1 MKVLL
6 INGSPHEQGC
16 TYTALSE
23 VASALHTEG
32 IDTEIL
38 QVGTSPIRGCT
49 GCGTCF
55 RTRSRRCVFGDDL
68 VNVALD
74 KMKECDAL
82 VVGSPVHYASAG
94 GSVTALL
101 DRMFYAGSRDLRGK
115 VGAAVVSARR
125 AGTTAALDQLNKYF
139 IISGMPIAPSQY
151 WTMVHGNTPED
162 VEKDEEGLQI
172 MRTLGKNLAWMVKS
186 FALAREHGIL
196 PPAAEK
202 EKKRTDFIR

>member
-6 INGSPHEQGC
+6 INGSPHENGC
-16 TYTALSE
+16 TYTALCE
-23 VASALHTEG
+23 VASALHAEG
-32 IDTEIL
+32 IETEML
-38 QVGTSPIRGCT
+38 QVGMSPIRGCT

-55 RTRSRRCVFGDDL
+55 RTRSRRCVFADDL

-74 KMKECDAL
+74 KMKECDGL
-82 VVGSPVHYASAG
+82 IVGSPVHYASAG

-101 DRMFYAGSRDLRGK
+101 DRMFYAGSREMRGK

-151 WTMVHGNTPED
+151 WTMVHGNTPD
-162 VEKDEEGLQI
+162 QVRQDEEGLQT
-172 MRTLGKNLAWMVKS
+172 MRSLGRNVAFMV
-186 FALAREHGIL
+186 
-196 PPAAEK
+196 
-202 EKKRTDFIR
+202 